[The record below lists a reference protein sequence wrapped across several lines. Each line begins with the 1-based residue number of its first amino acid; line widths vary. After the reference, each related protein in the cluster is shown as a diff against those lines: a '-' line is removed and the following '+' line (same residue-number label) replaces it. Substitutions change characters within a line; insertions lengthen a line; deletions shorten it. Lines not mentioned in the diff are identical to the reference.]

1 MRRGAL
7 ILIILSITAVS
18 AGARSAGAD
27 PDTNAAA
34 DSGARSDKNADAD
47 SDARSDETADAN
59 KNAAADSDARSDEAA
74 AADSGARS
82 DKRKSGTFQI
92 STALM
97 STTYSLFGGSG
108 GPDRL
113 RYSWFGIS
121 FKSTA
126 GPLFRSL
133 IDITVVIPFKIE
145 NQLYPAA
152 DFSNRDT
159 DTALPPFG
167 LDAVLGFAYQFNVS
181 PMYLL
186 VGTGL
191 HVGLMFE
198 QFRTLTAFGIALDTQ
213 IHIKMGRAFALQ
225 FGGKLNLDFGGV
237 QNLTRAAK
245 TFTGLSAGF
254 GFYSGIGVSY

>member
-1 MRRGAL
+1 
-7 ILIILSITAVS
+7 
-18 AGARSAGAD
+18 
-27 PDTNAAA
+27 
-34 DSGARSDKNADAD
+34 
-47 SDARSDETADAN
+47 
-59 KNAAADSDARSDEAA
+59 
-74 AADSGARS
+74 
-82 DKRKSGTFQI
+82 
-92 STALM
+92 M

-133 IDITVVIPFKIE
+133 IDITVVIPFKVE

-198 QFRTLTAFGIALDTQ
+198 QFRTLAAFGIALDTQ

-225 FGGKLNLDFGGV
+225 LGGKLNLDFGGV

-245 TFTGLSAGF
+245 AFTGLSAGF

>member
-7 ILIILSITAVS
+7 ILIIVSIVIFS
-18 AGARSAGAD
+18 AGARSTGAD
-27 PDTNAAA
+27 PGKSAAA
-34 DSGARSDKNADAD
+34 PDGG
-47 SDARSDETADAN
+47 
-59 KNAAADSDARSDEAA
+59 ARSDEAA
-74 AADSGARS
+74 DSGNNTAAPEGGARSDEAADSGNNAAAPDS
-82 DKRKSGTFQI
+82 DTRLNKGKSGTFQI

-113 RYSWFGIS
+113 RYSWFGLS

-133 IDITVVIPFKIE
+133 IDITVVIPFKVE

-152 DFSNRDT
+152 DFSDRDT
-159 DTALPPFG
+159 PLPPFG
-167 LDAVLGFAYQFNVS
+167 LDAVLGFAYQFNIS
-181 PMYLL
+181 PIHLL

-198 QFRTLTAFGIALDTQ
+198 RFRTLAAFGIALDAQ
-213 IHIKMGRAFALQ
+213 IHIKMGRVFALQ
-225 FGGKLNLDFGGV
+225 FGAKLNLDFGGV

>member
-1 MRRGAL
+1 
-7 ILIILSITAVS
+7 
-18 AGARSAGAD
+18 
-27 PDTNAAA
+27 
-34 DSGARSDKNADAD
+34 
-47 SDARSDETADAN
+47 
-59 KNAAADSDARSDEAA
+59 
-74 AADSGARS
+74 
-82 DKRKSGTFQI
+82 
-92 STALM
+92 M

-113 RYSWFGIS
+113 RYSWFGLS

-133 IDITVVIPFKIE
+133 IDITVVIPFKVE

-152 DFSNRDT
+152 DFSDRDT
-159 DTALPPFG
+159 PLPPFG
-167 LDAVLGFAYQFNVS
+167 LDAVLGFAYQFNIS
-181 PMYLL
+181 PIHLL

-198 QFRTLTAFGIALDTQ
+198 RFRTLAAFGIALDAQ
-213 IHIKMGRAFALQ
+213 IHIKMGRIFALQ